1 MAAGIPVVCSD
12 FPLWKKIVTEEN
24 CGIAVH
30 PENAEEILDAVN
42 RLLDNR
48 ELAQEMAVNGKN
60 AIAKKYNW
68 ALEEEK
74 LLNFYHKLKYE

>member
-1 MAAGIPVVCSD
+1 MNHD
-12 FPLWKKIVTEEN
+12 KY
-24 CGIAVH
+24 
-30 PENAEEILDAVN
+30 AVN